1 LPGRRFTYA
10 SLQPRLIPIVLAVIS
25 DLFLIG
31 ILCIAG
37 KRLRS
42 VSAVLALI
50 GAPIILLL
58 ASRAGLVYRGI
69 WKSAWVLVPIVTVLG
84 VVLVVRKSRWGQIN
98 PVRQQQIFLV
108 LSVTAAC
115 NLIQFPFV
123 APIYFC
129 YVAPLVILSAS
140 ALISVFE
147 DPPRLFI
154 SAIFSF
160 YLAYAVLEVTPGF
173 LYSMGSQYS
182 PDEQVVQ
189 LPLSRA
195 GGLRVSR
202 EAAKTYE
209 ELGVLLTQHAHGQSV
224 FATPDCP
231 EVYFL
236 YGFRNPTRTLYDF
249 FDDPVNRTQRIL
261 ALIQKHN
268 PRMVVLNRDPE
279 FSGQVS
285 PDLRAALERQ
295 FPDHGQAGR
304 FEVRW
309 RQ

>member
-1 LPGRRFTYA
+1 
-10 SLQPRLIPIVLAVIS
+10 
-25 DLFLIG
+25 
-31 ILCIAG
+31 
-37 KRLRS
+37 
-42 VSAVLALI
+42 
-50 GAPIILLL
+50 
-58 ASRAGLVYRGI
+58 
-69 WKSAWVLVPIVTVLG
+69 VTVLG
-84 VVLVVRKSRWGQIN
+84 VVLVFRKCGWRQID
-98 PVRQQQIFLV
+98 PIRQQQIFLV

-129 YVAPLVILSAS
+129 YVAPLVILTVS

-147 DPPRLFI
+147 NPPRLLI

-160 YLAYAVLEVTPGF
+160 YLAYVVLEVTPGF
-173 LYSMGSQYS
+173 VYAMGSRYS

-189 LPLSRA
+189 LPLPRA

-202 EAAKTYE
+202 EAANTYE
-209 ELGVLLTQHAHGQSV
+209 ELGVLLAQHAQGPSI

-249 FDDPVNRTQRIL
+249 FDDPQNRTQRIL
-261 ALIQKHN
+261 AVIQKQN
-268 PRMVVLNRDPE
+268 LQLVVLNRDPE

-285 PDLRAALERQ
+285 PELRAVLERQ

-309 RQ
+309 KQ